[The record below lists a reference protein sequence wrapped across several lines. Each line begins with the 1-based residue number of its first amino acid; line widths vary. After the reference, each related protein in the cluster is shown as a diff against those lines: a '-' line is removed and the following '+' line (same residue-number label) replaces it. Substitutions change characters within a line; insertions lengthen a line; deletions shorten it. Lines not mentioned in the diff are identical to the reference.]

1 MDILVAKRN
10 ELRNDLK
17 SVSHKGNSADAEAV
31 KAQIADVS
39 AQLKALRKDLVLCD
53 DIALRSARTREEL
66 EWLIDQQENE
76 RKEEKQY
83 ELFGRRGGTGRENDT
98 RGN

>member
-1 MDILVAKRN
+1 MDIPAANGMNFEMTSSAYPAKATQPY
-10 ELRNDLK
+10 
-17 SVSHKGNSADAEAV
+17 VEAV
-31 KAQIADVS
+31 KAQIADTS
-39 AQLKALRKDLVLCD
+39 AQLKTLRKDLVLCD
-53 DIALRSARTREEL
+53 AIALRSAQTKEEL

>member
-1 MDILVAKRN
+1 MDVLTNKRN

-17 SVSHKGNSADAEAV
+17 RVSRKGDSADVEAV
-31 KAQIADVS
+31 KAQIADTS

-53 DIALRSARTREEL
+53 VIALRSAQTREEL
-66 EWLIDQQENE
+66 EWLVDQQENE